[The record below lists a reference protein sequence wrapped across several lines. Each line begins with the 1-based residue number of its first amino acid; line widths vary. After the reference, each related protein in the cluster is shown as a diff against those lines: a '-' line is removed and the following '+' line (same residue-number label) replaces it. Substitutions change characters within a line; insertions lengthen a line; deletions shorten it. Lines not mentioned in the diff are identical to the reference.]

1 MPRKR
6 KPSGRGYQ
14 SRRVDIREPLPRF
27 LIVCEGERTEPAYFD
42 GFRMPSVT
50 IEIVG
55 LGKDPLTLVEQAIAR
70 RRDKAKFDQVW
81 CVFDRDDVPVERFN
95 QALDLAQRQR
105 IKVAYS
111 NQAFELWYLLHFH
124 YRDVAQTRH
133 DYIDGL
139 SRELGRVYRKNDPTL
154 YQELL
159 SRQNMA
165 ISHAERLLAQYN
177 PTNPATDDPST
188 TVHELVQELN
198 RFVQEKRFL
207 R

>member
-14 SRRVDIREPLPRF
+14 SRRINTRQPLQRF
-27 LIVCEGERTEPAYFD
+27 LIVCEGEKTEPAYFD
-42 GFRMPSVT
+42 GFRVPSVK

-55 LGKDPLTLVEQAIAR
+55 MGKDPLSLVGRAFELRRQEQY
-70 RRDKAKFDQVW
+70 DQVW

-95 QALDLAQRQR
+95 QALELARRRR

-124 YRDVAQTRH
+124 YSNIAQTRR
-133 DYIDGL
+133 DYSDGL
-139 SRELGRVYRKNDPTL
+139 SRALGRAYQKNDHNL

-159 SRQNMA
+159 PRQDVA
-165 ISHAERLLAQYN
+165 IRHAERLLAQYN
-177 PTNPATDDPST
+177 PHDPADDDPST
-188 TVHELVQELN
+188 TVHLLVQELN
-198 RFVQEKRFL
+198 KFIQSRRFS
-207 R
+207 

>member
-6 KPSGRGYQ
+6 KPSGSGYQ
-14 SRRVDIREPLPRF
+14 SRRVGIRERLPRF

-42 GFRMPSVT
+42 GFRVPSVT

-55 LGKDPLTLVEQAIAR
+55 LGKDPLTLVEQAVDR
-70 RRDKAKFDQVW
+70 CDKEQFDQVW
-81 CVFDRDDVPVERFN
+81 CVFDRDDVPIERFN
-95 QALDLAQRQR
+95 RALDLARRQS

-124 YRDVAQTRH
+124 YCDVAQTRG
-133 DYIDGL
+133 DYVDGL
-139 SRELGRVYRKNDPTL
+139 SRELGRMYQKNDPAL
-154 YQELL
+154 YRELL
-159 SRQNMA
+159 SRQDVA
-165 ISHAERLLAQYN
+165 ISHAERLLAQYS

-188 TVHELVQELN
+188 TVHKLVQELN
-198 RFVQEKRFL
+198 RFIQEKRFS